1 MLVSRLNRAA
11 EHRRQAQE
19 ARAVAAWISLKDV
32 REQLLATA
40 RDLEALADEEERLVQ
55 EVSPAQALKSGSDA
69 V

>member
-55 EVSPAQALKSGSDA
+55 EVSPVQVLRPSSDA